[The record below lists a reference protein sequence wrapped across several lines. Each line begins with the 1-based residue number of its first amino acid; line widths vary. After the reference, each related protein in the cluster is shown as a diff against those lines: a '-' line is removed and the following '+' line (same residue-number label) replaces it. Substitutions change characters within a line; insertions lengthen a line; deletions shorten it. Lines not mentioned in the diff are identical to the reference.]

1 MWRNCTYL
9 LFTLLTTSLLSSC
22 KLTRPTTDMDSNNN
36 DQTIKID
43 VQGHRGCRGLLPE
56 NTIPAFMKALE
67 LGVTTLELDLVIS
80 KDKQVIVSHEPF
92 FNHEISSLDGER
104 IKEEAER
111 SHNIYQLTREELSRY
126 DVGQIAHPR
135 FPDQANLAIGKPTL
149 IELAAAVQQ
158 KCIQLG
164 IALPYYNVEIK
175 RVPKQDNTYH
185 PEAREY
191 AELVLKAIYTSQ
203 IVEQTYI
210 QSFDPASL
218 EQVRSQDDK
227 IPLVYLIENEESTE
241 ANLKK
246 LSFTPEVYSPYYKL
260 VDATMVDLCNKLGMK
275 LIPWTANEKEEM
287 TALLDLGVHGIISDY
302 PDRLLEV
309 IEEREGYEVLH

>member
-1 MWRNCTYL
+1 
-9 LFTLLTTSLLSSC
+9 
-22 KLTRPTTDMDSNNN
+22 
-36 DQTIKID
+36 
-43 VQGHRGCRGLLPE
+43 
-56 NTIPAFMKALE
+56 MKALE

-158 KCIQLG
+158 KCIEMG

-227 IPLVYLIENEESTE
+227 IPLVYLIAVSYTH
-241 ANLKK
+241 LT
-246 LSFTPEVYSPYYKL
+246 LPTTPYV
-260 VDATMVDLCNKLGMK
+260 
-275 LIPWTANEKEEM
+275 
-287 TALLDLGVHGIISDY
+287 
-302 PDRLLEV
+302 
-309 IEEREGYEVLH
+309 